1 MQSNK
6 SFLVWDLPTRLFHWL
21 IVILVFFS
29 WYSVE
34 VMEDLD
40 KHFLS
45 GYCALG
51 LLLFRLTW
59 GFLGTNYARFKNMLY
74 SPAQIL
80 SYASGI
86 FKKESTKFT
95 GHNPLGSLSVFALL
109 GVMLLQAVSGLFSND
124 EDWYFGPLSD
134 YVSTKT
140 ADRLTEFHHLNF
152 NVLLALIVLHILA
165 VFFYLFFKK
174 ENLLK
179 PMVTGKKNIDTQ
191 PEDVVVS
198 SKSGLALVILIVW
211 AAAVFLMVKFA

>member
-1 MQSNK
+1 M
-6 SFLVWDLPTRLFHWL
+6 WDLPTRLFHWL
-21 IVILVFFS
+21 IVALVFFS

-34 VMEDLD
+34 ILEDMD

-59 GFLGTNYARFKNMLY
+59 GFLGTNYARFKSMLY
-74 SPAQIL
+74 SPAQIW
-80 SYASGI
+80 SYASNL
-86 FKKESTKFT
+86 FKKDSQKFT

-109 GVMLLQAVSGLFSND
+109 GVMLLQAISGLFSND

-152 NVLLALIVLHILA
+152 NILLGLIVLHILA

-174 ENLLK
+174 ENLLL
-179 PMVTGKKNIDTQ
+179 PMISGKKSIDDQ
-191 PEDVVVS
+191 AANAVVS
-198 SKSGLALVILIVW
+198 SKSGIALVILIVW